1 MDIRVLSQISGGVAS
16 ASAVSVPADSRAL
29 ITEIAASSALSD
41 SQRTSLVAAV
51 AAADS
56 GLQVVERSAALERIQ
71 MLGLYLRN
79 TGDSSFP
86 RWSMM
91 TALRAYGMN
100 LTEEAAAPAAVNQAL
115 QAAVAPRNVSVET
128 AVAVARTM
136 PPVAAPVAKP
146 VVKADAPAPAPD
158 AGVSQIEKIA

>member
-1 MDIRVLSQISGGVAS
+1 MDIRVISQITGGATS

-29 ITEIAASSALSD
+29 LSEIAANTALSD
-41 SQRTSLVAAV
+41 SQRTNMVAAV

-56 GLQVVERSAALERIQ
+56 GLQVDRGAALERIQ

-86 RWSMM
+86 RWTMM

-100 LTEEAAAPAAVNQAL
+100 LTEEAAAPSAVNQAL

-128 AVAVARTM
+128 AVVVARTM
-136 PPVAAPVAKP
+136 PPLQAPVAKP
-146 VVKADAPAPAPD
+146 IVKADAPAPAPD
-158 AGVSQIEKIA
+158 AGVGRVERIA

>member
-1 MDIRVLSQISGGVAS
+1 MDIRVLSQISGGAAS
-16 ASAVSVPADSRAL
+16 ASAVSVPADSRAT
-29 ITEIAASSALSD
+29 IRDIAASTRLSD
-41 SQRTSLVAAV
+41 GQKTNLIAAV

-56 GLQVVERSAALERIQ
+56 GISDRGVALERAQ

-79 TGDSSFP
+79 SGNDGFP
-86 RWSMM
+86 RWTMM

-115 QAAVAPRNVSVET
+115 QAAAATADVSVET

-136 PPVAAPVAKP
+136 APVPVAPKP
-146 VVKADAPAPAPD
+146 VVKADAPAPAPEG
-158 AGVSQIEKIA
+158 GVGRIEKLA

>member
-1 MDIRVLSQISGGVAS
+1 MDIRALSQISGGTTS
-16 ASAVSVPADSRAL
+16 ALAVNVPADSRAV
-29 ITEIAASSALSD
+29 ISEIAANTALSD
-41 SQRTSLVAAV
+41 GQRTHLITAV

-56 GLQVVERSAALERIQ
+56 GLQVGERSAALERIQ

-100 LTEEAAAPAAVNQAL
+100 LTDEAAAPSAVNQAL

-128 AVAVARTM
+128 AVVVARTM
-136 PPVAAPVAKP
+136 PPPTPAPRP

-158 AGVSQIEKIA
+158 AGVARVEKIA